1 MAAPQRRRREDY
13 YPEPRP
19 RQAPVRRAPGRRSPK
34 SEARRRR
41 AFLTLVVVPVLL
53 MLGSVY
59 THATAATLGQ
69 RVTALEERR
78 DRAAFEQESLE
89 VRLAELSAP
98 GRVRSLAEERGM
110 RDPGG
115 GALKVY
121 GNNGEDNQSEAG
133 RAGKEISR

>member
-19 RQAPVRRAPGRRSPK
+19 QRTPVRRLPARRSPK
-34 SEARRRR
+34 SEARQRR
-41 AFLTLVVVPVLL
+41 AFLALVVVPVLL

-59 THATAATLGQ
+59 THAVAANLGQ
-69 RVTALEERR
+69 QVTALEDRQDQAEVER
-78 DRAAFEQESLE
+78 ENLE

-98 GRVRSLAEERGM
+98 GRIRTLATEERGM

-115 GALKVY
+115 AALKVY
-121 GNNGEDNQSEAG
+121 GNNGEDSNSGPGKSE
-133 RAGKEISR
+133 R